1 MSAKI
6 VPIEICLSRSPT
18 YGNLPFRIFT
28 AQHKYMYFSRLSC
41 ERPTCKMVFWKTFQT
56 WIDVLWICIEKY
68 REVVEGKNEG
78 KRCCVRFYCRAITY
92 GRPAHS
98 YILSRIPLPNHT
110 RSILIK
116 TYILYWAGRL
126 WYDWQCSDQR
136 GFRLVKREFLSSQI
150 NRQIQAGG
158 RSPTRLDLLIIG
170 RPSITK
176 EKFLLEIELFFFQYG
191 VDFNWSENK
200 SLVNATTWGCC
211 SVPKSSFAWF
221 ARRYID
227 NKYRYW
233 YRRPVRIYQY
243 WPSFKSKQQ
252 TFREEKD
259 ENMR

>member
-68 REVVEGKNEG
+68 RDVVEGKNEG

-110 RSILIK
+110 RSYPSKNIFYLEEGGFGMIGNVLI
-116 TYILYWAGRL
+116 
-126 WYDWQCSDQR
+126 R
-136 GFRLVKREFLSSQI
+136 GDSVSSKENSFQVKLTDKS
-150 NRQIQAGG
+150 
-158 RSPTRLDLLIIG
+158 
-170 RPSITK
+170 RPAAAA
-176 EKFLLEIELFFFQYG
+176 QP
-191 VDFNWSENK
+191 D
-200 SLVNATTWGCC
+200 
-211 SVPKSSFAWF
+211 
-221 ARRYID
+221 
-227 NKYRYW
+227 
-233 YRRPVRIYQY
+233 
-243 WPSFKSKQQ
+243 
-252 TFREEKD
+252 
-259 ENMR
+259 